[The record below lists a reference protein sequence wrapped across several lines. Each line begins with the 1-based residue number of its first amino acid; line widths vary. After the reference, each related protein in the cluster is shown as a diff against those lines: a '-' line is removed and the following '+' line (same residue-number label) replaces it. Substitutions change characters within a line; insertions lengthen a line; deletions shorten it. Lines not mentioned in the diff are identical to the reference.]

1 MFIIAVFFYRFL
13 AVIPV
18 FCLTGRMRFFTK
30 DVIMILC
37 RILEVSGM
45 FNRKHFLSDC
55 LFTILTLIAFFFL
68 NLFLVNRFN
77 TKTMTPMIFVLGVFL
92 VSWKTQG
99 YGWGIAAS
107 LVSVLA
113 VNWAFTY
120 PYWAFDLISPECI
133 SAAVVMLIV
142 STMTGA
148 LTTRLKHQ
156 EKLKAEAE
164 KERMRGN
171 LLRAV
176 SHDLRT
182 PLTSIYGATSVIIE
196 NYDSIPRERQL
207 RLLKDIQ
214 ADSKWLN
221 RMVENL
227 LSVTRV
233 DADKVRLSKHSTV
246 LEELID
252 ALLVKF
258 RKHYPDQEVHVD
270 IPEHFVSIP
279 MDPVLIEQVLMNLL
293 ENAVFHAHGMKH
305 LWLRVKLHDNMAV
318 FSVEDDGCGIP
329 QERLNHLFTGM
340 LDSEAPVDSTRSNM
354 GIGLSVCKTIIKAHG
369 GELKAENRPQG
380 GAAFRFTL
388 EMEEEKHVQ

>member
-1 MFIIAVFFYRFL
+1 MMQSKKQL
-13 AVIPV
+13 
-18 FCLTGRMRFFTK
+18 LT
-30 DVIMILC
+30 D
-37 RILEVSGM
+37 S
-45 FNRKHFLSDC
+45 
-55 LFTILTLIAFFFL
+55 LFTAFILIVAFL
-68 NLFLVNRFN
+68 VNLFLVTQFN

-92 VSWKTQG
+92 ISFRTQG
-99 YGWGIAAS
+99 YGFGIAAS
-107 LVSVLA
+107 LISVLA

-120 PYWAFDLISPECI
+120 PYWEFDLISPECI
-133 SAAVVMLIV
+133 SSAVVMLIV

-148 LTTRLKHQ
+148 LTTRLKQQ

-182 PLTSIYGATSVIIE
+182 PLTSIYGACSAMID
-196 NYDSIPRERQL
+196 NFDSIPRDRQMK
-207 RLLKDIQ
+207 LLKDMQ
-214 ADSKWLN
+214 ADAQWLN

-233 DADKVRLSKHSTV
+233 GADQVRLSKHSVV

-258 RKHYPDQEVHVD
+258 GKHYPDKSVQVE
-270 IPEHFVSIP
+270 IPEDFVSIP

-293 ENAVFHAHGMKH
+293 ENAVFHARGMKN
-305 LWLRVKLHDNMAV
+305 LWLRVGISGKNAV

-329 QERLNHLFTGM
+329 EERMAHLFTGL
-340 LDSEAPVDSTRSNM
+340 LDSAAPVDTARSSM

-369 GELKAENRPQG
+369 GELKAGNRPEG
-380 GAAFRFTL
+380 GAVFSFAL
-388 EMEEEKHVQ
+388 EMEERSHVE

>member
-1 MFIIAVFFYRFL
+1 MVSKKHIA
-13 AVIPV
+13 ADS
-18 FCLTGRMRFFTK
+18 FFTI
-30 DVIMILC
+30 V
-37 RILEVSGM
+37 
-45 FNRKHFLSDC
+45 
-55 LFTILTLIAFFFL
+55 TLIVVFL
-68 NLFLVNRFN
+68 VNLFLVEQFD

-92 VSWKTQG
+92 VSWRTQG
-99 YGWGIAAS
+99 YVFGIAAS
-107 LVSVLA
+107 LISVLA

-133 SAAVVMLIV
+133 SSAVVMLIV

-148 LTTRLKHQ
+148 LTTRLKQQ

-182 PLTSIYGATSVIIE
+182 PLTSIYGSCSAILE
-196 NYDSIPRERQL
+196 NYESVSDERKKMLL
-207 RLLKDIQ
+207 RDIQ
-214 ADSKWLN
+214 TDSQWLN

-233 DADKVRLSKHSTV
+233 DADTVRLSKHSTV

-258 RKHYPDQEVHVD
+258 RKHYPDKTVQVE
-270 IPEHFVSIP
+270 IPEEFISIP

-293 ENAVFHAHGMKH
+293 ENAVFHAHGMQN
-305 LWLRVKLHDNMAV
+305 LWLRVELKNRKAV
-318 FSVEDDGCGIP
+318 FRVEDDGCGIP
-329 QERLNHLFTGM
+329 PERMEYLFTGM
-340 LDSEAPVDSTRSNM
+340 LDSEAPVDCTRSNM
-354 GIGLSVCKTIIKAHG
+354 GIGLSVCRTIIKAHG
-369 GELKAENRPQG
+369 SELKAANRPDG
-380 GAAFRFTL
+380 GAAFSFAL
-388 EMEEEKHVQ
+388 EMEEIGNVE

>member
-1 MFIIAVFFYRFL
+1 MSRKKHIL
-13 AVIPV
+13 ADSI
-18 FCLTGRMRFFTK
+18 FT
-30 DVIMILC
+30 L
-37 RILEVSGM
+37 G
-45 FNRKHFLSDC
+45 
-55 LFTILTLIAFFFL
+55 TLIVVFL
-68 NLFLVNRFN
+68 VNLFLVMQFD

-92 VSWKTQG
+92 VSWRTQG
-99 YGWGIAAS
+99 YSFGVAAS
-107 LVSVLA
+107 LISVLA

-133 SAAVVMLIV
+133 SSAVVMLIV
-142 STMTGA
+142 ATMTGA
-148 LTTRLKHQ
+148 LTTRLKQQ

-182 PLTSIYGATSVIIE
+182 PLTSIYGACSAIIE
-196 NYDSIPRERQL
+196 NFDSIPPERQM
-207 RLLKDIQ
+207 RLLRDIQ
-214 ADSKWLN
+214 SDSQWLN

-233 DADKVRLSKHSTV
+233 DGDRVRLSKHSVV

-258 RKHYPDQEVHVD
+258 HKHYPQQRVQVQ
-270 IPEHFVSIP
+270 IPEEFVSIP

-293 ENAVFHAHGMKH
+293 ENAVFHACGMQN
-305 LWLRVKLHDNMAV
+305 LWLRVTLKNSKAV

-329 QERLNHLFTGM
+329 EDGM
-340 LDSEAPVDSTRSNM
+340 SNLAATLPGSAVPVDSTRNNM
-354 GIGLSVCKTIIKAHG
+354 GIGLSVCRTIIKAHG
-369 GELKAENRPQG
+369 GELKEANRPEG
-380 GAAFRFTL
+380 GAVFSFGL
-388 EMEEEKHVQ
+388 EMEETNYVE